1 MTQRPTDTG
10 KELDPNDLKV
20 GTDYYVHQFGS
31 YVRFEVESIE
41 KDYDYA
47 YVHGRIPSR
56 NEPRTYLV
64 PRRTPSEIR
73 FFEIDPDPVRRAV
86 LQVAQTH
93 TPSMTASP
101 GLGPWNT
108 IRGYV
113 GDGIPYPKPPSTPE
127 LGGGYRATARDK
139 KYLARLRAGKSI
151 GFTMRASLKAKG
163 LLPRAN
169 GSKRVSQKYRA
180 QKRNVTRRRT

>member
-1 MTQRPTDTG
+1 MTQRPTDIG
-10 KELDPNDLKV
+10 KELGPDALKV
-20 GTDYYVHQFGS
+20 GTDYYVLQSGS

-56 NEPRTYLV
+56 NEPRTFIV
-64 PRRTPSEIR
+64 PRRTPSETH
-73 FFEIDPDPVRRAV
+73 FFEIVPKLATRI
-86 LQVAQTH
+86 
-93 TPSMTASP
+93 MTSLKPFFSP
-101 GLGPWNT
+101 MEWF
-108 IRGYV
+108 V
-113 GDGIPYPKPPSTPE
+113 K
-127 LGGGYRATARDK
+127 GGYRATVRDK